1 MKDDADKV
9 SCHPSRR
16 GGSEHQPG
24 EGFTA
29 TRFCKAQ
36 ILSSPIGEH
45 RANRTYCPRS
55 PRGMPIFACWKLTA
69 CPGRARLCGY
79 GSQCLLCGEDSMRH
93 SRANLAKGT
102 IRFLRQREIGG
113 KLPLLLIW
121 SAMLKTFLDCKRG
134 GRRAE
139 AGSETTRACDG

>member
-1 MKDDADKV
+1 MAVTDRPRMEVARHNV
-9 SCHPSRR
+9 
-16 GGSEHQPG
+16 
-24 EGFTA
+24 
-29 TRFCKAQ
+29 
-36 ILSSPIGEH
+36 LSLVNIE
-45 RANRTYCPRS
+45 RTVRTVPRS
-55 PRGMPIFACWKLTA
+55 PRRMPIFACWKLKA

-79 GSQCLLCGEDSMRH
+79 GTQCLLCGEDSMRR
-93 SRANLAKGT
+93 SRANLAKRT

-121 SAMLKTFLDCKRG
+121 SAMLKNFLDCKRA

>member
-1 MKDDADKV
+1 
-9 SCHPSRR
+9 
-16 GGSEHQPG
+16 
-24 EGFTA
+24 
-29 TRFCKAQ
+29 
-36 ILSSPIGEH
+36 
-45 RANRTYCPRS
+45 
-55 PRGMPIFACWKLTA
+55 
-69 CPGRARLCGY
+69 
-79 GSQCLLCGEDSMRH
+79 MRH

-121 SAMLKTFLDCKRG
+121 SAMLKNFLDCKRG